1 MSGAQIPKERWL
13 ADIMHTPRSLLD
25 ILSVLILMA
34 FAGPAKCDLLPPPAQ
49 TAAPSGQ
56 ETQTASSYLGVD
68 SRNVT
73 ADRVAALRLK
83 EEQGV
88 EVTMVDQDAP
98 AGKAGLKE
106 HDVILKVNGTA
117 VESVEQLRRMIHEI
131 PPGRVISINV
141 SRNGQALALR
151 AQLASRQNS
160 FPSSLEPKDFH
171 FEMPAMPNMEDFDI
185 PISVVVAHSSSRSG
199 LMIESLTP
207 QLGDFFG
214 AKSGEG
220 VLVRS
225 VEKGSQADKA
235 GFKAGDVI
243 VRIDGREVSDED
255 DFSRALRSRQ
265 DSKVGISILRDKK
278 EQTLTLSLPRSKA
291 IRADNRS
298 ELRRARSWL
307 AESDAIC

>member
-1 MSGAQIPKERWL
+1 
-13 ADIMHTPRSLLD
+13 
-25 ILSVLILMA
+25 
-34 FAGPAKCDLLPPPAQ
+34 
-49 TAAPSGQ
+49 
-56 ETQTASSYLGVD
+56 
-68 SRNVT
+68 
-73 ADRVAALRLK
+73 
-83 EEQGV
+83 
-88 EVTMVDQDAP
+88 
-98 AGKAGLKE
+98 
-106 HDVILKVNGTA
+106 
-117 VESVEQLRRMIHEI
+117 
-131 PPGRVISINV
+131 VISINV

-278 EQTLTLSLPRSKA
+278 EQTLTLSLPAAKQSGA
-291 IRADNRS
+291 VTDQSFDVPDLA
-298 ELRRARSWL
+298 
-307 AESDAIC
+307 AESDAISERVSSEMARVVPQLETAKRELGLHSSELARVRSALEGEVKTHCSQSKHLQPERSETEHELRKSRQDQLRRLRLHSSSHQAEI